1 MRTFANWMIAMFMIM
16 YWGFRIVVAYMAANY
31 TEFFVQPIDLT
42 IEIIL
47 LFVTVICIVLV
58 FKRNIIG
65 GIIYFISYFGY
76 FGLDLI
82 KAIMPVFIGE
92 VVEVSNYMTAFTSF
106 IAIILSFAVLIDLAV
121 DKGRKPKD
129 KKTDWFYTNKEYD
142 RQLDERADKNNYKTL

>member
-31 TEFFVQPIDLT
+31 SEFFVQPINLT

-76 FGLDLI
+76 FGLDLF
-82 KAIMPVFIGE
+82 KAIMPVFTGD
-92 VVEVSNYMTAFTSF
+92 VVEISNYMTAFTSL

-129 KKTDWFYTNKEYD
+129 KKTDWFYTNQDYD

>member
-16 YWGFRIVVAYMAANY
+16 YWGFRIIVAYMAANY
-31 TEFFVQPIDLT
+31 IEFLVQPIDLT

-47 LFVTVICIVLV
+47 LFITVVCIVLV
-58 FKRNIIG
+58 FKRNIVG

-76 FGLDLI
+76 FGLDLF
-82 KAIMPVFIGE
+82 KAVVPVFTGE
-92 VVEVSNYMTAFTSF
+92 VVEVNNYMTAFTSL
-106 IAIILSFAVLIDLAV
+106 IAIILSFAVLVDLAV